1 MSTGYTTLHNL
12 STTKGSLFVCHIDI
26 SQTMVSLVTHGIV
39 AKPLM
44 SGVHQDGFIMS
55 QFMVEKLLNIDQY
68 FY

>member
-44 SGVHQDGFIMS
+44 SRGAPRWFHNVSIYGGEVI
-55 QFMVEKLLNIDQY
+55 KY
-68 FY
+68 